1 LGTTE
6 IEETF
11 RNSNILISTIKEL
24 QQKQEESLFEIQF
37 KLNQINRVKDNL
49 DATNNFKPNFSPFN
63 QEEETSLFGWIK
75 LNQYSNMNLFKSQ
88 ILTNERLITELLKL
102 CEFSPNDK
110 WSLLYRVTRD
120 GFGSKYFHSRCD
132 GHLKTIFKAK
142 ESSHICGGLTTV
154 DWESSANG
162 KWKSDP
168 KAFIFRFTNKDNQ
181 PVKMKVKVDPNQQ
194 RAINCYTGYGPKF
207 GGDIHKAKNAT
218 MYSLSHL
225 GVSYSH
231 PQYAEGTNEAKT
243 FLAGTGWFQL
253 DEIEVYQKE

>member
-1 LGTTE
+1 MQSE
-6 IEETF
+6 ILKDE
-11 RNSNILISTIKEL
+11 
-24 QQKQEESLFEIQF
+24 QEYFEF
-37 KLNQINRVKDNL
+37 IN
-49 DATNNFKPNFSPFN
+49 
-63 QEEETSLFGWIK
+63 
-75 LNQYSNMNLFKSQ
+75 
-88 ILTNERLITELLKL
+88 L

-132 GHLKTIFKAK
+132 GHSKTIFKAK
-142 ESSHICGGLTTV
+142 ESSHIFGGLTTF

-168 KAFIFRFTNKDNQ
+168 KVFIFSFTNKDNQ
-181 PVKMKVKVDPNQQ
+181 PVKMKMKVDPNQHH

-207 GGDIHKAKNAT
+207 GGDIHIAKNAT

-225 GVSYSH
+225 GVSYSR

-243 FLAGTGWFQL
+243 FLAGSHNFQL